1 MVCVSIKIDLLCIIT
16 IMNLLLNYLIT
27 IVTFVILYLFEKLVL
42 LWLKK
47 KPLLPIVNYSLLV
60 DAIIYTA
67 LSFLLIGIIHIVFKK
82 VDAIGLIWLDI
93 AFYFL
98 VKLIRPSVL
107 FFNIKNKEKVH
118 LDGKHILG
126 ASFLVV
132 MLLECFLFNAPAYSD
147 NKDIMKYTN
156 FVCETIWSD
165 GRIEEDKISLTNK
178 QCLYIE
184 TNKQDF
190 DNIYLSFNNN
200 DMDLYINIF
209 EKRSNTLSF
218 EFKQYAL
225 IDPKYDAFGYI
236 SLDNMKNVEILK
248 IEFDID
254 DSRYLNNQSKPTI
267 EITGISFSSYFPMMV
282 NPVRLGGCLLLL
294 VFGFNFK
301 KMFIDGKVKEDENI
315 FRRIEKVILF
325 GGILLFFCFIVQALI
340 NNSAYFAKYDELY
353 LGGTSSNNIY
363 YQQFDAYVKGQL
375 HLDVEVDPGLLTLKN
390 PYNPSSRNGLTVLW
404 DHAFYKGKYYSYY
417 GHAPIYLVML
427 PIYWISGYVPSNLF
441 VLQIGVLFSIF
452 AILLAALEVIRL
464 FVKKVNG
471 PMLVLTL
478 VSIVFGSLLL
488 TNNSYEYGAA
498 IYRIPYAYANG
509 FLFLTIY
516 LFLKGYRAGARRFIY
531 FVFTG
536 LSLVFIVFS
545 RPLELIYLFLFI
557 PVIIKMIKDNRGTK
571 QNILDYVPALS
582 VVLVGAIIICV
593 MNAIRF
599 GSIFEFGEHYQL
611 TVTDC
616 RNNKLS
622 VDGFLPSLYHFFIQP
637 PEYSEQTKLLMYRY
651 AKENFDTHPYNTC
664 SVGILFVP
672 IFLLV
677 LLTPFVFKKEDDYTF
692 RIFAITSP
700 LLIIFIGFINYC
712 FAGVCPRYLLD
723 IAPWGALTGGLIT
736 MKALEKDNGKHPVAP
751 ILLSLVLIA
760 NIVLSAQYHFV
771 EFDGLREG
779 DFFGVYSIF
788 KSIFNRYNI

>member
-1 MVCVSIKIDLLCIIT
+1 
-16 IMNLLLNYLIT
+16 MNLFLNYLIA
-27 IVTFVILYLFEKLVL
+27 VLTFVVLYLFEKLVL

-47 KPLLPIVNYSLLV
+47 KPLPIVSYSLLV
-60 DAIIYTA
+60 DAITYTA
-67 LSFLLIGIIHIVFKK
+67 LSFLLIGIIHLVFKK
-82 VDAIGLIWLDI
+82 VDAIGLVWLDI
-93 AFYFL
+93 ALYFL
-98 VKLIRPSVL
+98 IKLVKPSNI
-107 FFNIKNKEKVH
+107 FFSVKNKEKVQVNR
-118 LDGKHILG
+118 KHIMG

-147 NKDIMKYTN
+147 TKDTVKYTN
-156 FVCETIWSD
+156 FVCESIWTD
-165 GRIEEDKISLTNK
+165 GNIEEDKITLTNK

-190 DNIYLSFNNN
+190 DNIYLGFNNS
-200 DMDLYINIF
+200 DMNLYVNIF

-218 EFKQYAL
+218 EFKQYVL
-225 IDPKYDAFGYI
+225 LDPKFDAFGYI

-254 DSRYLNNQSKPTI
+254 DSRYLNNESKPTI

-282 NPVRLGGCLLLL
+282 NPIRLGGCLLLI

-301 KMFIDGKVKEDENI
+301 NMFIDNKVKEDENI
-315 FRRIEKVILF
+315 FRRLEKVVLF
-325 GGILLFFCFIVQALI
+325 GGILILFCFIAEALI
-340 NNSAYFAKYDELY
+340 NSSAYFTKYDELY

-390 PYNPSSRNGLTVLW
+390 PYNPSSRSGLTVLW
-404 DHAFYKGKYYSYY
+404 DHAFYNGKYYSYY

-471 PMLVLTL
+471 PLLVLTL

-516 LFLKGYRAGARRFIY
+516 LFIKGYKSNRFRIILLASSA
-531 FVFTG
+531 
-536 LSLVFIVFS
+536 LSLVFIVLS
-545 RPLELIYLFLFI
+545 RPLEIVYLFLFV
-557 PVIIKMIKDNRGTK
+557 PVIIKMIKEGSKDK
-571 QNILDYVPALS
+571 EQQFIDYTPAIGIVIMGAALVCAMNYLRFDS
-582 VVLVGAIIICV
+582 V
-593 MNAIRF
+593 
-599 GSIFEFGEHYQL
+599 FEFGEHYQL
-611 TVTDC
+611 TVNDC
-616 RNNKLS
+616 RTNKLS
-622 VDGFLPSLYHFFIQP
+622 IDGVLPSLYHFFIQP
-637 PEYSEQTKLLMYRY
+637 PEYSEETKLLMYRY

-664 SVGILFVP
+664 SVGLLFIP

-677 LLTPFVFKKEDDYTF
+677 FLTPFIFKKEDDYTF
-692 RIFAITSP
+692 RIFAIASP
-700 LLIIFIGFINYC
+700 LLIIFVGFVNYC

-723 IAPWGALTGGLIT
+723 LAPWGALTGGLIT
-736 MKALEKDNGKHPVAP
+736 MKALEKDNGKHPVVP
-751 ILLSLVLIA
+751 ILLIVVLLA
-760 NIVLSAQYHFV
+760 NIVLSGQYHFV
-771 EFDGLREG
+771 EFDGLRVG
-779 DFFGVYSIF
+779 DFNGLYSIF